1 MSTLQTGVAR
11 TRKPLRL
18 WPGVITALVIVL
30 LRFVVP
36 PIAPA
41 LTVYGV
47 IAGVVGGLMIVLWWL
62 FFSRAPWPER
72 LGAIATMIVA
82 GAASA
87 FVVHRSIA
95 TGMMGNMLPVYALPI
110 TVGPAFV
117 VWAVATRHLSRRI
130 RLTTMV
136 ATILLASMVW
146 TLFRTDGV
154 TGEGVAQL
162 TWRWTPTAEERL
174 AETGPLLPQVTP
186 APKEATAAPSEVA
199 SDETAPP
206 KAAEAPK
213 PSEAA
218 AEAAPAITVPN
229 SERTAEPVAP
239 TVAWTGFRGP
249 SRDAVVRGVPIETDW
264 SASPPVELWRR
275 PIGPGWSSFAVAGDL
290 FYTQEQRG
298 DNELVACYRLS
309 TGEPVWVHRDAARF
323 YESNGGPGPR
333 GTPTVHSGRVYAM
346 GATGILNA
354 LNART
359 GAVIW
364 SRNAA
369 ADTGAPPPGWGFAGS
384 PLVVENEVIVAAS
397 GRLAAYGADTGE
409 LRWTRRTQGAG
420 YSSPHLA
427 TIDGVP
433 QVVLLSGGGA
443 TGVALSD
450 GAVLWEHTW
459 EPGTSIVQPA
469 VLSDGELVFSGADM
483 MGAVGIRRIAVVRQP
498 SGWTVEER
506 WTSRGLKPYFNDF
519 VVHEGHAY
527 GFDGSIL
534 AAIDLKDGERKWKG
548 GRYGHGQM
556 ILLPDQDALLVLSEE
571 GELALVSATP
581 DKFTEL
587 ARFKA
592 IEGKT
597 WNHPVLV
604 GDVVLVRNGEEMAAF
619 RLPRAAQ

>member
-1 MSTLQTGVAR
+1 MPTLQTGPAPLR
-11 TRKPLRL
+11 RPLRL
-18 WPGVITALVIVL
+18 WPGIIAASMVVL

-62 FFSRAPWPER
+62 FFSRAPWFER
-72 LGAIATMIVA
+72 IAAIATMIVA
-82 GAASA
+82 GIASA
-87 FVVHRSIA
+87 FVVDRSIA
-95 TGMMGNMLPVYALPI
+95 TGMMGNMLPVYALPV

-117 VWAVATRHLSRRI
+117 AWAVATRQSSRGI

-136 ATILLASMVW
+136 ATILIASAVW

-174 AETGPLLPQVTP
+174 VAETGPLLPRVSQTPREGTPPPAERPADTAPTTKAIGEPAATVPPAGSDTPVTP
-186 APKEATAAPSEVA
+186 RDAGRDAAR
-199 SDETAPP
+199 PP
-206 KAAEAPK
+206 
-213 PSEAA
+213 AA
-218 AEAAPAITVPN
+218 AW
-229 SERTAEPVAP
+229 S
-239 TVAWTGFRGP
+239 GFRGP
-249 SRDAVVRGVPIETDW
+249 ARDAVARGVLIETDW
-264 SASPPVELWRR
+264 SRTPPVELWRR
-275 PIGPGWSSFAVAGDL
+275 PIGPGWSSFAVSGDL

-298 DNELVACYRLS
+298 EDELVACYRLS
-309 TGEPVWVHRDAARF
+309 SGEPVWVHRDAARF

-333 GTPTVHSGRVYAM
+333 ATPAIHHGNVYTL
-346 GATGILNA
+346 GATGIVNA
-354 LNART
+354 LNAQT

-364 SRNAA
+364 SHDAA

-384 PLVVENEVIVAAS
+384 PLVVGDKVIVAAS
-397 GRLAAYGADTGE
+397 GRLAAYDLGTGE
-409 LRWTRRTQGAG
+409 LRWTRQTQGGG
-420 YSSPHLA
+420 YSSPQLA
-427 TIDGVP
+427 TFDGVT
-433 QVVLLSGGGA
+433 QIVLLSGGGA
-443 TGVALSD
+443 TGVAVSD
-450 GAVLWEHTW
+450 GSVLWQHAWEH
-459 EPGTSIVQPA
+459 GTSIVQPA
-469 VLSDGELVFSGADM
+469 LVGNGDVVFSGADM
-483 MGAVGIRRIAVVRQP
+483 MGAVGLRRIAVVRGP
-498 SGWTVEER
+498 SGWSAEER

-534 AAIDLKDGERKWKG
+534 ASVDLADGERKWKG

-556 ILLPDQDALLVLSEE
+556 VLLPEQDVLLVLSEE

-581 DKFTEL
+581 DQFREL

-604 GDVVLVRNGEEMAAF
+604 GDLLLVRNGEEMAAF
-619 RLPRAAQ
+619 RLPRTER